1 MSDLQAF
8 FAQNVASDLTKEVI
22 ASERFKDNDGK
33 PIAWKIHSIT
43 EAENEEY
50 RKAAT
55 RKVKGKNGSQQVET
69 DQNIYLAKI
78 IVASVSF
85 PDLKNAELQKSY
97 GVIGAEELLR
107 KMLFPG
113 EYATLIQKVQELN
126 GFDQSMEDLMDEVK
140 N

>member
-8 FAQNVASDLTKEVI
+8 FAQNVQSDVTEEVI
-22 ASERFKDNDGK
+22 VSERFKGPDGK
-33 PIAWKIHSIT
+33 PIPWKIHNIT
-43 EAENEEY
+43 ETENEEY

-55 RKVKGKNGSQQVET
+55 KRVKGKNGSQQVET
-69 DQNIYLAKI
+69 DQNAYLIKI
-78 IVASVSF
+78 LVASVVF

-97 GVIGAEELLR
+97 GVMGAEDLLR

-113 EYATLIQKVQELN
+113 EYATLVQKVQELN
-126 GFDQSMEDLMDEVK
+126 GFDQSLGDLMDEVK

>member
-8 FAQNVASDLTKEVI
+8 FAQNAGSDFSKEVVV
-22 ASERFKDNDGK
+22 SERFKGQDGK

-43 EAENEEY
+43 EAENEAY

-55 RKVKGKNGSQQVET
+55 RKVKGKNGSQQSEI

-97 GVIGAEELLR
+97 NVIGAEELLR

-113 EYATLIQKVQELN
+113 EYATLVQQVQELN

>member
-1 MSDLQAF
+1 MKDLQAF
-8 FAQNVASDLTKEVI
+8 FANNARSDLNKEIVV
-22 ASERFKDNDGK
+22 SERFKGQDGK
-33 PIAWKIHSIT
+33 PMAWKIHSIT

-50 RKAAT
+50 RKGAT
-55 RKVKGKNGSQQVET
+55 RRIKGKNGTQQTEI

-85 PDLKNAELQKSY
+85 PDLKNAELQRSY
-97 GVIGAEELLR
+97 GVMGAEELLR

-113 EYATLIQKVQELN
+113 EYAALVQQVQEIN
-126 GFDQSMEDLMDEVK
+126 GFDQGMEDLMDEVK